1 MTSVREILIRKL
13 DGLPFTE
20 GQLDT
25 ALEEVEQCI
34 KTYCN
39 ISAVPDALRF
49 TWANMAADIL
59 RAAAGVS
66 AGIPANEI
74 ASIAVGDVTVTRKR
88 SAALDLDD
96 LVLSY
101 RAQLNQFRRF
111 AW

>member
-13 DGLPFTE
+13 DGLPFTD

-39 ISAVPDALRF
+39 LSAVPDALRF
-49 TWANMAADIL
+49 TWANMACDRL
-59 RAAAGVS
+59 RASAGVS
-66 AGIPANEI
+66 AGIPDNEI

-88 SAALDLDD
+88 AAALDLDAI
-96 LVLSY
+96 VLSY
-101 RAQLNQFRRF
+101 RAQLNAFRRMR
-111 AW
+111 W